1 MFLIYSSKTMPDKS
15 NIKKIEDEKK
25 LNIQKTMG
33 HPINEA
39 LKWWELKAAILSQ
52 GGKQQIAPLNQISI
66 SLDKYEN
73 KVIRKRKIKTQ

>member
-25 LNIQKTMG
+25 LNIQKTMD

-39 LKWWELKAAILSQ
+39 LK
-52 GGKQQIAPLNQISI
+52 
-66 SLDKYEN
+66 
-73 KVIRKRKIKTQ
+73 